1 MSSER
6 AMKMATS
13 ELRVGVKVELEVGER
28 TAEWLESMGWI
39 RPDAPSEESVLTELD
54 DVAVLEDEYD
64 PRPAEFLQ
72 ASGLA
77 SAVRPKRAMTGSEA
91 MLCAARRLRK
101 KLQAELKDPDALDEL
116 LRLCD
121 VNVGKLQ
128 DASDCDC

>member
-1 MSSER
+1 MASS
-6 AMKMATS
+6 A

-39 RPDAPSEESVLTELD
+39 RPDAPSEESVLTELE

-64 PRPAEFLQ
+64 PRPVELVQ
-72 ASGLA
+72 ASELA
-77 SAVRPKRAMTGSEA
+77 PAERPKRAMTGSEA

-101 KLQAELKDPDALDEL
+101 KLRSELEDPDALDEL